1 MRLDNKL
8 FDSIQEQA
16 EDSPRRRMNYDL
28 RTSAEDSSQRM
39 INVLMSDTVIPIHRH
54 TDTSETVVICRGAI
68 LSLIHI

>member
-28 RTSAEDSSQRM
+28 RTSAEDSSQ
-39 INVLMSDTVIPIHRH
+39 
-54 TDTSETVVICRGAI
+54 G
-68 LSLIHI
+68 

>member
-28 RTSAEDSSQRM
+28 R
-39 INVLMSDTVIPIHRH
+39 
-54 TDTSETVVICRGAI
+54 I
-68 LSLIHI
+68 LPKILPKG